1 VALPPVE
8 PGAAYAIVD
17 EGPGLSGSSF
27 GAVADALEAQGVAPD
42 RITFL
47 PGHSGELGP
56 EASPRRRERW
66 ASARRLHVGFD
77 ALIAPQLPAWVED
90 LTGTAHSI
98 EDVSGG
104 AWRTVTHGGDEALWP
119 PVAAHQERRKFRLH
133 AHGGVFLLK
142 FVGLGSVGL
151 AAYDRARALH
161 DAGFTAKPIGW
172 RHGFLVER
180 WIESRPLTPADA
192 PAFQCALAR
201 YLAFR
206 ATAFPTDAPG
216 ADPAEL
222 AEMLRV
228 NVVEGL
234 GERWA
239 DRLPA
244 TPTRLRA
251 AVIGDHR
258 LHAWEW
264 RVLTDGRIIKT
275 DAVDHALAHDLI
287 GPQPPDWDLAGALV
301 EHGLKPV
308 EPLDPFWPA
317 AYAGFQLGLWRLGA
331 DALAGWPSEAGRCAR
346 QSERY
351 AAYLRRALA

>member
-1 VALPPVE
+1 M
-8 PGAAYAIVD
+8 AASSCSSS
-17 EGPGLSGSSF
+17 SGS
-27 GAVADALEAQGVAPD
+27 
-42 RITFL
+42 
-47 PGHSGELGP
+47 
-56 EASPRRRERW
+56 
-66 ASARRLHVGFD
+66 
-77 ALIAPQLPAWVED
+77 
-90 LTGTAHSI
+90 
-98 EDVSGG
+98 
-104 AWRTVTHGGDEALWP
+104 
-119 PVAAHQERRKFRLH
+119 
-133 AHGGVFLLK
+133 
-142 FVGLGSVGL
+142 GSVGL

-264 RVLTDGRIIKT
+264 RVLPDGRIIKT

-287 GPQPPDWDLAGALV
+287 GP
-301 EHGLKPV
+301 
-308 EPLDPFWPA
+308 A
-317 AYAGFQLGLWRLGA
+317 AARLGRGRRA
-331 DALAGWPSEAGRCAR
+331 RRARAQTCGTAGPVLARR
-346 QSERY
+346 
-351 AAYLRRALA
+351 LRRLPARAVAPRGGRARRLAERSRPLRPA